1 MLPYREPP
9 QMWKLVASVFILVVL
24 SGAVLFSCVVVV
36 KALTR

>member
-9 QMWKLVASVFILVVL
+9 QLWKLVASLFIL
-24 SGAVLFSCVVVV
+24 AVIGSAVIFSCVVVV